1 MESDNCIRREISIG
15 EDFASYRVE
24 KFTGPLAAPSFI
36 TIIPLLFQKKKK
48 EKRENKK
55 STAVHQASKLRMHV

>member
-48 EKRENKK
+48 KKENKK
-55 STAVHQASKLRMHV
+55 SMPVHQASKLRMHV

>member
-24 KFTGPLAAPSFI
+24 KFTGPLAAPLFI

-48 EKRENKK
+48 KENKK
-55 STAVHQASKLRMHV
+55 STPVHQASKLRMHV